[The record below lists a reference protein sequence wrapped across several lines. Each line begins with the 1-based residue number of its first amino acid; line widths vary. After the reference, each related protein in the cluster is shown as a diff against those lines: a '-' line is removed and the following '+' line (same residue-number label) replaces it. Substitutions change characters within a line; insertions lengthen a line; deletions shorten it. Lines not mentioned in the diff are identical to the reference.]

1 MNGRAATPVPCAH
14 CGMLFYPRYNS
25 AGKYCSV
32 RCAGLAKVK
41 VGGRDHLTTEERA
54 VAATIAA
61 DMEDALARLRALLG
75 EVES

>member
-1 MNGRAATPVPCAH
+1 MNGRAATQVSCAH
-14 CGMLFYPRYNS
+14 CRTPFHPRYNS

-41 VGGRDHLTTEERA
+41 VGGRSRLTAEERA
-54 VAATIAA
+54 GAATIAA